1 MEIIHTETNRGKKA
15 IIVDG
20 YTYRKINIL
29 KSGDVVYICS
39 VDKKCT
45 KSITTDAEGVAIIRT
60 KNQHVC
66 EYNPSDRKSE
76 AKQLRVRSRKN
87 SGDVSKRPSTVVRNE
102 LKTLQ
107 ESHLEPKDIKNASL
121 ALYRER
127 RKLQPKLPKSRE
139 DIHST
144 IDQMDV
150 KTNKDENFVKVN
162 DKDTGIVIFSTDQN
176 LDCIRDM
183 EELFIDGTFKCCP
196 KYFYQLYSIH
206 GCKNGNYVP
215 LLFALLPSKSEEC
228 YKQMWSFIQNCC
240 LQKGFE
246 IQPRVIH
253 IDFERSM
260 HNAIRVAFPTTLID
274 CCRFH
279 LGQNWWRRIQK
290 LGLSTEYKDK
300 SCEIGKWLTRL
311 VIYTKDLKIIII
323 RRTKKMTSLFI
334 IYTKDYRNNK
344 KKIIRIT

>member
-121 ALYRER
+121 ALFFG
-127 RKLQPKLPKSRE
+127 LPFLTPDSIEDSFVE
-139 DIHST
+139 DIMGDAPNDNRCHQFADYILDGYVAETSSYPPLMWAAVPDERNKRTNNGPEAFHSHFNGQFYT
-144 IDQMDV
+144 SHPNIFVFLDV
-150 KTNKDENFVKVN
+150 LKQIQTTTYVKMRSLNNEALVRRAE
-162 DKDTGIVIFSTDQN
+162 TER
-176 LDCIRDM
+176 LR
-183 EELFIDGTFKCCP
+183 
-196 KYFYQLYSIH
+196 YSIDKYNDFRT
-206 GCKNGNYVP
+206 GSISRLNYISALGYKFSACCQKILKDFYKHF
-215 LLFALLPSKSEEC
+215 LLEILLPPPRGEQGATGLAWLTEE
-228 YKQMWSFIQNCC
+228 KIF
-240 LQKGFE
+240 
-246 IQPRVIH
+246 
-253 IDFERSM
+253 
-260 HNAIRVAFPTTLID
+260 
-274 CCRFH
+274 
-279 LGQNWWRRIQK
+279 
-290 LGLSTEYKDK
+290 
-300 SCEIGKWLTRL
+300 TRL
-311 VIYTKDLKIIII
+311 VTNHIDKLSNIYISIYPVNYLVTYYLHRLNTK
-323 RRTKKMTSLFI
+323 
-334 IYTKDYRNNK
+334 
-344 KKIIRIT
+344 